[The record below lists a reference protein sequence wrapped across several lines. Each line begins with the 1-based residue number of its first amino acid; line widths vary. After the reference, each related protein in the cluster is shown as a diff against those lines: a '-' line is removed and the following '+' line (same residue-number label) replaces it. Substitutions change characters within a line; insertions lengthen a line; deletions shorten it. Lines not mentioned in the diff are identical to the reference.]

1 MKQNFTCKKGF
12 KISCAFLLLT
22 LFFGVSLQAQN
33 ITGTISDTQ
42 GPLPGT
48 SVVVK
53 GTTLGTTSDFDGN
66 YSIDAP
72 TDATTL
78 VFSYVGYSMQEVPI
92 DGKTKIDVTMTE
104 DAQALSEV
112 VVVGYGT
119 QRKADLTGAVGS
131 VSAADIIKQPIVSPD
146 QVLAGSISGVNIT
159 NRSGDPGAPIS
170 VNIRG
175 IGTLSADSNPLYV
188 IDGVPLVGTNNITV
202 NTSSTTDSNPLA
214 SISPNDIESMDVLK
228 DAASAAIYGARG
240 ANGVIIITT
249 KKGSAGDPKVTYD
262 GYTSTASAR
271 ETLDVLNTEQYIAIQ
286 NELGRD
292 FSQFSG
298 EPTIDWQDAIFKNGF
313 IQNHNVGVSGG
324 GENGT
329 YYISGSYLDN
339 EGIQRAQSFTRYS
352 LRANSEIKIG
362 KRLKFGESLQISQ
375 TDRLTQ
381 SEGAINAG
389 FGAAQNAPFFKI
401 LGDGPLGYNPSN
413 PETRGDASGT
423 SNLVQLLDERINSTT
438 IQNRKVLGYFY
449 GELEII
455 DNLKLRPS
463 IGIDYNVGSG
473 DFFQA
478 ETTLDG
484 GLSTRQSLLVQS
496 RPIEFTLTTGA
507 TLTYDKTFGDHNFGV
522 LVGVEQ
528 TKFRYNKVRLQG
540 RNLFNDNFAASG
552 TTVAGANEAD
562 LWTLQGIMGRLTYN
576 YNGKYLMTANIR
588 RDATS
593 RFAEG
598 FRDDVFPSIS
608 VGWRISQEDFMS
620 DVDFIDDLKIRAG
633 YGELGNQNIGDGISF
648 PYLSALNNNI
658 FYIIG
663 DGQEVTV
670 APAPTAFANQALR
683 WETAKQIDIGLD
695 FSFLNGKIT
704 GVFDYYK
711 KTNEDALLGLP
722 IPFSSGFFLPAP
734 TNAGEIEN
742 TGIELALNYKNK
754 IGDFEYGIGANFT
767 TVKNTVTSLGP
778 VSQIITGVGGAQSHR
793 TIVGESLGHFYGYKT
808 DGLYQ
813 NAGDVALALPDANSP
828 DGPEPGDIRFIDV
841 SGPDGVPDGKVDAD
855 DRTFLGSPYPG
866 FFYGIN
872 LQAAYKGFDFS
883 VLFRGVG
890 DRQIYN
896 SSRVS
901 LEGLTGTNN
910 FSTQVLNRW
919 TGEGTTNSSSSPRL
933 AIGDPNRNNR
943 ISDRFIEDA
952 DYLRI
957 QNIQL
962 GYTLPQEKL
971 QSWTGDFV
979 SNMRFYLSVQN
990 LATFTGYS
998 GYDPEVGRA
1007 QSFQKGN
1014 FPLATGQDGGSA
1026 PLPRVVQLGWSVS
1039 FK

>member
-1 MKQNFTCKKGF
+1 MMKKITLKNGF
-12 KISCAFLLLT
+12 IVPALLT
-22 LFFGVSLQAQN
+22 ITMSFLGISLQAQN
-33 ITGTISDTQ
+33 ISGTVSDNQ
-42 GPLPGT
+42 GPLPGA

-53 GTTLGTTSDFDGN
+53 NTTIGTTSDFDGN
-66 YSIDAP
+66 YAISVPAN
-72 TDATTL
+72 ATTL
-78 VFSYVGYSMQEVPI
+78 IVSYVGYATQEVAI
-92 DGKTKIDVTMTE
+92 DGNTEINITLSE
-104 DAQALSEV
+104 DAEALSEV

-131 VSAADIIKQPIVSPD
+131 IDAVDIVKQPIVSPD
-146 QVLAGSISGVNIT
+146 QVLAGTISGVNIT

-175 IGTLSADSNPLYV
+175 IGTLSADSNPLFV
-188 IDGVPLVGTNNITV
+188 IDGVPVVGTNNITV

-214 SISPNDIESMDVLK
+214 SINPSDIQSIDVLK

-249 KKGSAGDPKVTYD
+249 KKGSAGDPVVTYD
-262 GYTSTASAR
+262 GYTSTQSAR
-271 ETLDVLNTEQYIAIQ
+271 ETLDVLNTQQYIAVQ

-292 FSQFSG
+292 FSQFSDQ
-298 EPTIDWQDAIFKNGF
+298 PTIDWQDAIFRSGF

-324 GENGT
+324 GEKGT
-329 YYISGSYLDN
+329 YYISGSFLDN
-339 EGIQRAQSFTRYS
+339 EGIQQAQAFKRYS

-389 FGAAQNAPFFKI
+389 FAAALNAPFFSI
-401 LGDGPLGYNPSN
+401 FGDGPFGYNPSN
-413 PETRGDASGT
+413 PDTRGDATGT
-423 SNLVQLLDERINSTT
+423 ANLLQLTDERINSTT
-438 IQNRKVLGYFY
+438 IQNRKVLAYFY

-496 RPIEFTLTTGA
+496 RPIELTITTGA
-507 TLTYDKTFGDHNFGV
+507 TLSYDKTFGDHSFGA

-528 TKFRYNKVRLQG
+528 TKFRFNKVRLQG

-562 LWTLQGIMGRLTYN
+562 LWTLQGIIGRLTYN
-576 YNGKYLMTANIR
+576 YNGKYLATINVR

-598 FRDDVFPSIS
+598 FRADVFPSIS
-608 VGWRISQEDFMS
+608 VGWRISQEEFMN
-620 DVDFIDDLKIRAG
+620 DVDFIDDLKLRAG

-648 PYLSALNNNI
+648 PFLSALNNNI
-658 FYIIG
+658 FYIVG
-663 DGQEVTV
+663 DSQEVTV
-670 APAPTAFANQALR
+670 APAPTEFANQTLQ
-683 WETAKQIDIGLD
+683 WETAKQIDIGID
-695 FSFLNGKIT
+695 FSLFNGKIT
-704 GVFDYYK
+704 GVFDYYQ

-742 TGIELALNYKNK
+742 KGVEVALNYKNK

-778 VSQIITGVGGAQSHR
+778 VNQVISGVGGAQSHR

-813 NAGDVALALPDANSP
+813 NTTDVAAALPDADSP
-828 DGPEPGDIRFIDV
+828 NGPQPGDIRFVDV
-841 SGPDGVPDGKVDAD
+841 SGPDGVPDGIIDAN

-866 FFYGIN
+866 FFYGLN
-872 LQAAYKGFDFS
+872 LQAAYKNFDFS

-896 SSRVS
+896 SSRIT

-910 FSTQVLNRW
+910 FSTQVLDRW
-919 TGEGTTNSSSSPRL
+919 TAEGTTNSSSNPRL

-971 QSWTGDFV
+971 LSWTGDFV
-979 SNMRFYLSVQN
+979 SNMRFYVSVQN

-1026 PLPRVVQLGWSVS
+1026 PLPRIIQLGWSVS